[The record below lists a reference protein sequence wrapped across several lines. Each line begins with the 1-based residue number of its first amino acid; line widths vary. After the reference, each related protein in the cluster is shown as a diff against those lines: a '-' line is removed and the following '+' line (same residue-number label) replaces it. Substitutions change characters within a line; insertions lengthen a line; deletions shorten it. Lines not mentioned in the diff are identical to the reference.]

1 MRLVKTHLHNTR
13 YASCGTRVSSKIHLW
28 STTRMDVI
36 LHQNSS
42 GRCWNRTVN
51 PRLFQHVNHSTCHL
65 QALVCLTTAILDV
78 GRLERF
84 GVVEDRRTSCIA
96 STALDNCTT
105 LDAYSTSDQV
115 KNKCFI

>member
-51 PRLFQHVNHSTCHL
+51 PRLFQHVNHFNLPPTGTGLSNDSDTGCRSTGTIWSRRRSKDLMHR
-65 QALVCLTTAILDV
+65 LDRIGQLYYT
-78 GRLERF
+78 GRIFYL
-84 GVVEDRRTSCIA
+84 
-96 STALDNCTT
+96 
-105 LDAYSTSDQV
+105 
-115 KNKCFI
+115 

>member
-1 MRLVKTHLHNTR
+1 MRLVKMHLHKTR

-28 STTRMDVI
+28 STSCTKTP
-36 LHQNSS
+36 S

-65 QALVCLTTAILDV
+65 QALVCLTTAIPDI

-105 LDAYSTSDQV
+105 LDAYSTYYL
-115 KNKCFI
+115 